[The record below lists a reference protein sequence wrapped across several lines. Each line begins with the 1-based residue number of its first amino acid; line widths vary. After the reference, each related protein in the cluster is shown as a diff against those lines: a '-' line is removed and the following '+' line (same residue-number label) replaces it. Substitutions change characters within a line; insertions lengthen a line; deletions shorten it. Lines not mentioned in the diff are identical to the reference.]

1 MNFLKN
7 EQLKVFFSIILG
19 VLSGLVGV
27 LIFGL
32 SGYMISLSYFNP
44 PLIAIILIIVII
56 KLSGMSKGIFKYFER
71 LYSHEATF
79 QMINRL
85 RVGFLKETLSH
96 KENMRDVRLIEKL
109 NQYFDEI
116 ENYYIRMVYPII
128 TAITIALI
136 ITVLSLYI
144 DIKLLIIL
152 SLFSLFVLFFIPI
165 LFKRRSTKLYDDKE
179 RTESKLYLNIYSLI
193 YGYSDLFINKEVEE
207 KRNKIK
213 SLIEEHTKLNES
225 RQDVVSYMRMYA
237 QILQIVGIA
246 LIITYTSDVLLLPMI
261 ILIFINVVEVLIP
274 VMQPV
279 SEVQRVRNT
288 VNMLEASTESKETFN
303 NNLAVENLTYRYDN
317 SKRDVL
323 KNVTL
328 NVNKGEKHVIIGPS
342 GSGKSTLL
350 HQLITKD
357 ASVMPQFLDFYNG
370 TLEDNLTMFGKNNVD
385 HHTLNDCLE
394 YFELKS
400 LKLDDYIFSSA
411 QISAGER
418 KRLHAIRMSLESKST
433 WIMDE
438 PTAHLNEKLREK
450 MWQLILKKETLLVVT
465 HDFSH
470 LESFDYIHYLK
481 DGEIIET
488 VTPEGLKSKA
498 SKVALIQQGFL
509 QQ

>member
-44 PLIAIILIIVII
+44 PFITIILIIVII
-56 KLSGMSKGIFKYFER
+56 KLSGMSKGVFKYFER

-85 RVGFLKETLSH
+85 RVGFLRETLTRGD
-96 KENMRDVRLIEKL
+96 NMRDVRLIEKL

-116 ENYYIRMVYPII
+116 ENYYIRMIYPII

-136 ITVLSLYI
+136 IILLSLYI

-152 SLFSLFVLFFIPI
+152 SLFSLFVLLFIPV
-165 LFKRRSTKLYDDKE
+165 LFKRRSTKIYDEKE
-179 RTESKLYLNIYSLI
+179 STESELYLNIYGLI
-193 YGYSDLFINKEVEE
+193 YGYSDLFINKEVDI
-207 KRNKIK
+207 KRDKIK
-213 SLIEEHTKLNES
+213 TLMDKHAKLNKN
-225 RQDVVSYMRMYA
+225 RQDDVSYIKMYA
-237 QILQIVGIA
+237 QILQIIGIA
-246 LIITYTSDVLLLPMI
+246 LIIMYTNDVLLLPMI

-274 VMQPV
+274 VMQPI

-303 NNLAVENLTYRYDN
+303 NNLAVENLTYRYEN

-328 NVNKGEKHVIIGPS
+328 NINEGEKHVIIGPS

-350 HQLITKD
+350 HQIITKD
-357 ASVMPQFLDFYNG
+357 SSVMPQFLDFYNG
-370 TLEDNLTMFGKNNVD
+370 TLEDNLTMFDKNDVN
-385 HHTLNDCLE
+385 HHTLNDYLE

-400 LKLDDYIFSSA
+400 LKLDDYIYSNA

-418 KRLHAIRMSLESKST
+418 KRLHAIRMSLEHKST

-450 MWQLILKKETLLVVT
+450 MWQLILKKETLIVVT